1 MLKKENHLFFRGKKR
16 FKIETLFLL
25 FFSLHNCITWLLTN
39 TFYYP
44 YPTKKKKVYHQFPL
58 RKKKKRNISFNRVPF
73 QNSNKMIEIL
83 KTIILNL
90 NFIQI
95 ILNKLNFS
103 QNGYWFFFNKL
114 KVYQYYMYWLFKK
127 IFFIFF
133 FL

>member
-44 YPTKKKKVYHQFPL
+44 YPAKKKKSLPSISL
-58 RKKKKRNISFNRVPF
+58 KKKKRNISFNRVPF
-73 QNSNKMIEIL
+73 QNSNKMIKIL

-127 IFFIFF
+127 IFFILF